1 MRTVPPARCGQIT
14 DLRAN
19 PLEDIV
25 LIPNEDNIMDVQAW
39 IQGPGFFRT
48 RIFHPN
54 VSEQGE
60 ICVSTLKKDWKS
72 DLGVKHLL
80 LTIKCLLIVPNPE
93 SALNEEA
100 GRLLLEDYESF
111 SKHARLIT
119 SLHAANKGVEFPLSS
134 IAAGQ
139 GKDAAGTHA
148 AGTWTSTSAIAA
160 VAAEQSTDARS
171 KASGEAVGAA
181 RKRGAEDKTAG
192 GVGNAA
198 SKAAADKK
206 RALRRL

>member
-1 MRTVPPARCGQIT
+1 MSGLQSASPAAIKRIAKEIT

-119 SLHAANKGVEFPLSS
+119 SLHAANKGVEFPLS
-134 IAAGQ
+134 
-139 GKDAAGTHA
+139 T
-148 AGTWTSTSAIAA
+148 